1 MPSSSS
7 PSLARPSALS
17 TRSLNRQILALA
29 VPAFGALVAEPLFVL
44 GDTAIVGHLGTEPL
58 AGLTLGATVIQTL
71 VGLMIFLSYSTT
83 PAVARAFGAGD
94 LHAAYV
100 SARDGL
106 WAALLV
112 GVVLALGM
120 WFFAE
125 PLLRAMGGGG
135 EVLGFAL
142 DYLRLSLLGLPAMLI
157 VLAAVGT
164 LRGLQDTKTPL
175 YVASVG
181 ALINLLLSWFF
192 VYPVGLGVAGSAIAT
207 ATVQWGMAAVMGWIV
222 LRGMHRHG
230 VGVETHFAGIFSVF
244 RVGSWLMLRTLTMR
258 IALLATVFVV
268 TAQGSENLAAYQLT
282 MSFFNLLAFSLDS
295 LAIAAQALLGKEMGA
310 QDLGTEQG
318 RAAVIE
324 LKNRLIRWSLGF
336 GVILGILCPIIGF
349 AGGWI
354 FTPDPAVQ
362 HLFALATLV
371 IAVGQPIAAY
381 VFILD
386 GVLIGAQDV
395 RYLALVSIAT
405 LAFYVPLLAAV
416 HLVFAK
422 NSHEAGSI
430 AFVALWISYALGYMG
445 ARALTLGLRAR
456 QAAWVK

>member
-7 PSLARPSALS
+7 LLRPPALS
-17 TRSLNRQILALA
+17 TPSLNRQILALA

-44 GDTAIVGHLGTEPL
+44 GDTAIVGHLGTAPL

-94 LHAAYV
+94 LRTAYV

-112 GVVLALGM
+112 GVALALGM
-120 WFFAE
+120 WFLAE
-125 PLLRAMGGGG
+125 PLLRAMGGSG

-142 DYLRLSLLGLPAMLI
+142 EYLRPSLLGLPAMLI

-175 YVASVG
+175 YVASTG
-181 ALINLLLSWFF
+181 AFVNLLLSGFF
-192 VYPVGLGVAGSAIAT
+192 VYPVGLGVAGSALAT

-222 LRGMHRHG
+222 LRGMYRHS
-230 VGVETHFAGIFSVF
+230 VGMGAQFAGIFSVF

-282 MSFFNLLAFSLDS
+282 MSFFNFLAFSLDS

-310 QDLGTEQG
+310 QDLGTGQG

-336 GVILGILCPIIGF
+336 GVVLGVLCPLVGF

-354 FTPDPAVQ
+354 FTSDSAVQ

-395 RYLALVSIAT
+395 RYLALVSIVT
-405 LAFYVPLLAAV
+405 LVFYVPLLVAV
-416 HLVFAK
+416 HLVFGK
-422 NSHEAGSI
+422 NSHDAGAT
-430 AFVALWISYALGYMG
+430 AFVALWVSYALGYMG

-456 QAAWVK
+456 LAVWVK